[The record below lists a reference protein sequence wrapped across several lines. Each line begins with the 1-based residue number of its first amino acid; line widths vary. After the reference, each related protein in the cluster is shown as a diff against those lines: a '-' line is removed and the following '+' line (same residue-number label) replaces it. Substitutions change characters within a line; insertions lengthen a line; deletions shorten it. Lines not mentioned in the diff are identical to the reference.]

1 MSGNINIR
9 CHGQSSGYSFS
20 CLPVWLLLCTIS
32 TLGPMQ
38 TMPQTSHFS
47 LPFGSRIPPSPWR
60 SWTFLLSATSL
71 LSIRGSSR
79 LLPSSWPLISSS
91 RLRGFLS
98 HSSSLCISSFTEFA
112 VNEKELKTPVMCY
125 NLHFFPAHCHSMGR
139 YTKSPYC
146 VQCSCKGW
154 AFGEIEDSSGAL

>member
-9 CHGQSSGYSFS
+9 CHRQSSGYSFS

-47 LPFGSRIPPSPWR
+47 LPFGSRIPPSPWS

-112 VNEKELKTPVMCY
+112 AIEKEEDILNACY
-125 NLHFFPAHCHSMGR
+125 VVSPTSLFHPPAILLTWLRMQ
-139 YTKSPYC
+139 YC
-146 VQCSCKGW
+146 VEHSPSPMQC
-154 AFGEIEDSSGAL
+154 